1 MNSIYPERK
10 ILIIEDNLINQAVLR
25 NYLQMLGLDVD
36 IAENGLIGYQ
46 RCFDTKYDLIFMDIH
61 MPVMDGYEA
70 TQKIRSS
77 ESDNSNTVIV
87 AVTTGDLPE
96 DRDKCLANGMNEY
109 LSKPINFELLKTLL
123 NTFLIISA

>member
-1 MNSIYPERK
+1 MNNIYPERK
-10 ILIIEDNLINQAVLR
+10 ILIVEDNLINQAVLR

-36 IAENGLIGYQ
+36 VAENGLIGYQ

-77 ESDNSNTVIV
+77 ECDNSNTAIV
-87 AVTTGDLPE
+87 AVTTDDLPE

-109 LSKPINFELLKTLL
+109 LSKPINFELLKIVL
-123 NTFLIISA
+123 NTFLSISA